1 MPMQE
6 NHQESFAKAS
16 KTIQKQMAETEKK
29 IGDAAA
35 QAQSEFMRT
44 FEDVGREVMSCA
56 AAEMERGLSLS
67 KKLSGAQSVSDALTA
82 YQEWL
87 SEEMTARTED
97 ARRFMNNSQKFVAT
111 GTTALSN
118 GWSSAGMS
126 T

>member
-67 KKLSGAQSVSDALTA
+67 KKLSGAQYVSDALTA

-87 SEEMTARTED
+87 SEEMNARTED
-97 ARRFMNNSQKFVAT
+97 ARRFMAHGQKFMSA
-111 GTTALSN
+111 GTRAVSN
-118 GWSSAGMS
+118 GWSGIGTSS
-126 T
+126 

>member
-1 MPMQE
+1 
-6 NHQESFAKAS
+6 
-16 KTIQKQMAETEKK
+16 
-29 IGDAAA
+29 
-35 QAQSEFMRT
+35 
-44 FEDVGREVMSCA
+44 
-56 AAEMERGLSLS
+56 
-67 KKLSGAQSVSDALTA
+67 
-82 YQEWL
+82 L